1 VGDGDTETG
10 EMSSSR
16 LRNNGLSITWVALSV
31 IFLAAQALVGH
42 RVYNSE
48 QQAHG
53 DQPVA
58 FSAYLGTGHFGEAV
72 FENWESEF
80 LQMGMFVI
88 LTAFLFQKGAAESKD
103 PEKDHEPV
111 DEDPRKHRNDPGV
124 PGPVRRGGFALKL
137 YENSLAL
144 TLFLLFLA
152 SFALHAVTGAREY
165 SAEQTQH
172 GEAAVGVMGYL
183 ASAQFWFESFQ
194 NWQSEFMSVAVLT
207 LLSIWLRQR
216 SSPESKPVH
225 KAHGDTG
232 TD

>member
-1 VGDGDTETG
+1 MASNT
-10 EMSSSR
+10 
-16 LRNNGLSITWVALSV
+16 LRNNGLSITWGLL
-31 IFLAAQALVGH
+31 FLVFMGGQAGTGH
-42 RVYNSE
+42 RVYNEE
-48 QQAHG
+48 QRQHGEQAVSFG
-53 DQPVA
+53 
-58 FSAYLGTGHFGEAV
+58 AYLQTGHFGEAV

-103 PEKDHEPV
+103 PEKGHEPV
-111 DEDPRKHRNDPGV
+111 DEDPRGHRDDPRA
-124 PGPVRRGGFALKL
+124 PGPVRRGGLALGL
-137 YENSLAL
+137 YENSLSL
-144 TLFLLFLA
+144 TLFTLFLISLA
-152 SFALHAVTGAREY
+152 MHAVTGAREY

-183 ASAQFWFESFQ
+183 GSAQFWFESFQ

-216 SSPESKPVH
+216 GSPESKPVH

-232 TD
+232 AG